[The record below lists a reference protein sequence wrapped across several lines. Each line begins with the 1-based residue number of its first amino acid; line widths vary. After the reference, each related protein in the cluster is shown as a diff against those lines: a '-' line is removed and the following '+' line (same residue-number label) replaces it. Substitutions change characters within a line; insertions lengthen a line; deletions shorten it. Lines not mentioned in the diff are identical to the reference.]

1 MIILLIRK
9 LRVWKVGVSRWVWG
23 GLGGTFRGRLP
34 SVLVHAADRHVVHM
48 PFPRS
53 AGSGVP
59 CVCGRWRCEFLR
71 VAWTEARGGA
81 AGGGCLA
88 EASLP
93 CTFSSRCCGSR
104 DGAGS
109 RSSPHPHV
117 APGVSCPSPR
127 VRCRRR
133 PAVQGCRVPPGAR
146 PVLGLVLGL
155 ALGPVGVFPWGPR
168 VHHGR
173 RPCRHQREAR
183 RSRSDPSPSHM
194 GPMGASSA
202 ARWRVA
208 LRSPPARPATP
219 RAAFPPRPPLS
230 FSSCP
235 KDTLSSV
242 DWRSFGGQ
250 SGGSEWP

>member
-1 MIILLIRK
+1 MGFPGGFGEGWGALLGDASRQSSCA
-9 LRVWKVGVSRWVWG
+9 LLTATLSTCLSPARRGAGRPVCAAVGAVSSCEWP
-23 GLGGTFRGRLP
+23 GRRP
-34 SVLVHAADRHVVHM
+34 E
-48 PFPRS
+48 
-53 AGSGVP
+53 G
-59 CVCGRWRCEFLR
+59 
-71 VAWTEARGGA
+71 ARP
-81 AGGGCLA
+81 GGGWRPA

-155 ALGPVGVFPWGPR
+155 ALGPVGAFPWGPR

-183 RSRSDPSPSHM
+183 RSRSDPSPSHT

-208 LRSPPARPATP
+208 LCSPPARPATP

-235 KDTLSSV
+235 KDTLSSI
-242 DWRSFGGQ
+242 DWCSFGGQ